1 MERDRTEAEAKI
13 AELLTIADT
22 AAKKSEV
29 ETRDLK
35 TKLRRLEVETQP
47 IIDRYKVSLS
57 IIYLST
63 SKQVHV
69 AW

>member
-1 MERDRTEAEAKI
+1 MQQMESDRLAADSRI

-47 IIDRYKVSLS
+47 IIDIYKVGIAGTASL
-57 IIYLST
+57 L
-63 SKQVHV
+63 
-69 AW
+69 